1 MDTLVLKVGGNE
13 IEDEQFLR
21 ELTEATGALRRK
33 SSLIIVHG
41 GGRRIAQLQK
51 RLGLETRF
59 VEGLRVT
66 DAESL
71 QVAEMVLS
79 GTTNKRLTA
88 RLVSA
93 GIPAIGLSGVDW
105 GLLRAE
111 RLVHPAG
118 DLGMVGRIVSVHTE
132 ALETLLQ
139 HGLVPVVSPI
149 SLGLDGET
157 YNVNA
162 DHAATAIATAIR
174 ASALVFLSNVPG
186 VLVDNRT
193 VPVLSPARAEAL
205 IARNEING
213 GMVPKIRSALEAVAG
228 GVPEARITDL
238 GGLLNGGGTRVV
250 TPPGQTQSG

>member
-13 IEDEQFLR
+13 IEDEESLKA
-21 ELTEATGALRRK
+21 LTGAVAVLRR
-33 SSLIIVHG
+33 STYLIIVHG
-41 GGRRIAQLQK
+41 GGRKIAQLQE
-51 RLGLETRF
+51 RLGLETRL

-66 DAESL
+66 DQESL

-88 RLVSA
+88 RLVAA
-93 GIPAIGLSGVDW
+93 GIPTIGLSGVDW

-132 ALETLLQ
+132 LETLLK
-139 HGLVPVVSPI
+139 HGLVPVISPI
-149 SLGLDGET
+149 SLGLDGKT

-162 DHAATAIATAIR
+162 DHAATAIAAAAG

-186 VLVDNRT
+186 VLIGNETAPLLTSTRIE
-193 VPVLSPARAEAL
+193 SL
-205 IARNEING
+205 IADNEING
-213 GMVPKIRSALEAVAG
+213 GMIPKVRSALEALAG
-228 GVPEARITDL
+228 GVPEVRITNL
-238 GGLLNGGGTRVV
+238 KGLLNGGGTRVIDA
-250 TPPGQTQSG
+250 